1 MAYQSQAGYGVIEL
15 DHLADLGTLNHLI
28 YLQAI
33 KNKNKS
39 EEIIKQNVAVNAVIP
54 ALAPSVVQCLEYH

>member
-33 KNKNKS
+33 KNKS